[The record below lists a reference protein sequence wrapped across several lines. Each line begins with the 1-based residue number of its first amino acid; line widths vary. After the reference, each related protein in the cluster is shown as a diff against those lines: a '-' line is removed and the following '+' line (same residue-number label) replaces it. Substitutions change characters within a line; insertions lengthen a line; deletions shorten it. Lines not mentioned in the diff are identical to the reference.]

1 MTDVIQRTA
10 LIGALVV
17 AATCGFV
24 MDSVAK
30 EYVPQELRD
39 IAVVERLGES
49 IDQSLKFVD
58 HTGKDV
64 TLGDYFGDNVPV
76 LLTLNYYRCAMLC
89 NLQLNALVPAI
100 KGNGLKPSHEYR
112 IVTVSIDPREGPE
125 AATGKRDT
133 YLKALGMG
141 RDVDWSFLTG
151 TEDQIAQLAEQVGFK
166 YSYDEKTDQYAHG
179 AAVYFLS
186 PKGTL
191 TKYLYGLSYL
201 ARDVRFALL
210 DAAEGTLG
218 NSIDAFLLSCF
229 YYDAELG
236 SYVAEAWRVMRLGGV
251 MIVLALTLFL
261 GAMWRVELRRRATE
275 VL

>member
-1 MTDVIQRTA
+1 MTHVIQRTA

-24 MDSVAK
+24 GDSVAK

-58 HTGKDV
+58 HTGKAV

>member
-17 AATCGFV
+17 AASCGFV